1 MNWNFRSLWIAEEKE
16 LVHEIAG
23 LGELRGQWHTSQ
35 MSWLDGHLNLI
46 NTYNTNL
53 ENTDNYRGMR
63 DIIRNGIGPSR
74 IQVNQHSVFSLFIFA
89 MNRTFYK
96 EVYTE
101 KRFLVSFHTN
111 QSPSNA
117 NGCHQPRPV

>member
-1 MNWNFRSLWIAEEKE
+1 MIFRSLWIAEEKE

-63 DIIRNGIGPSR
+63 DIKILFGIGLDLHGSKSINILY
-74 IQVNQHSVFSLFIFA
+74 IQLILYH
-89 MNRTFYK
+89 
-96 EVYTE
+96 E
-101 KRFLVSFHTN
+101 
-111 QSPSNA
+111 
-117 NGCHQPRPV
+117 